1 MNTRRNKGFS
11 LAEMM
16 ISSVVLVTVI
26 TLSLNV
32 MLATA
37 KVSRGVIMD
46 SDRGDG
52 SRIAAESIRA
62 DAETAVAALSRVTI
76 GGTTYSANEDTTLI
90 LARYRLDASG
100 AIIPDN
106 RTITVYRR
114 ESRPEGNFNLWEIEA
129 RQILGMRGVQT
140 SRRKIAENI
149 TRFHYRLARHETLNP
164 IGSNY
169 GSPVN
174 LVTGEPSGNTGRLTV
189 VRAEWRGRTI
199 SDDSDGPTDLQ
210 RPIPVMDGLN
220 AGDLARIGMVRTGN
234 SLAFSDG
241 VATGPIDVLIEID
254 ERFGTAPNYETRANQ
269 LTCWIVGVQRTE
281 SGDRELARQIA
292 SNLRNAQ

>member
-1 MNTRRNKGFS
+1 MNKRRNKGFS

-52 SRIAAESIRA
+52 SRVAAESIRA
-62 DAETAVAALSRVTI
+62 DAETAVAALSRVSI
-76 GGTTYSANEDTTLI
+76 GGSTYNAHEDTTLI

-100 AIIPDN
+100 SIVPDN
-106 RTITVYRR
+106 RDLTVYRR
-114 ESRPEGNFNLWEIEA
+114 ESRTGGNYDLWEIEA
-129 RQILGMRGVQT
+129 RQIIGMSGVQT

-164 IGSNY
+164 ISTRY
-169 GSPVN
+169 GSPIN
-174 LVTGEPSGNTGRLTV
+174 LVDGEPSGNTGRLVT
-189 VRAEWRGRTI
+189 VRAEWRGRVV
-199 SDDSDGPTDLQ
+199 SDDSDGPDDLT
-210 RPIPVMDGLN
+210 RPVPTMNGLV
-220 AGDLARIGMVRTGN
+220 AGDLARIQMVRTGN
-234 SLAFSDG
+234 MLAFTDG
-241 VATGPIDVLIEID
+241 VATAPLDVLIEVD
-254 ERFGTAPNYETRANQ
+254 ERFSASPNHETRANQ

-281 SGDRELARQIA
+281 AGDRELARQIA